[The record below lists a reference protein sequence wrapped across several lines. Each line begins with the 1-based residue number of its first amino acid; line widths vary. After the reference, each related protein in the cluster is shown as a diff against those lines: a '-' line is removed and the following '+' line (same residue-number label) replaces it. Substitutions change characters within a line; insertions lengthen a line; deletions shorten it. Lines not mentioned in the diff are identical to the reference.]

1 MTREALDRRTAIGN
15 HYEMRALL
23 VLAISSAAL
32 ATPSCG
38 GSSKPA
44 EQPVAST
51 TPPPP
56 PPPACNEAPANP
68 GEAMAKEP
76 QVLSACMAGAT
87 KIDANLCGQA
97 KIAFEIGK
105 DGRVTRAEVASST
118 LPAGITDC
126 IKARLAALQ
135 YACPKEGTAAYTLPI
150 GLPTGSATG
159 VCPGLPPGN

>member
-1 MTREALDRRTAIGN
+1 
-15 HYEMRALL
+15 MRALL
-23 VLAISSAAL
+23 VLAIASVGLFVA
-32 ATPSCG
+32 CG
-38 GSSKPA
+38 GSNKPA
-44 EQPVAST
+44 EQPAVATASAA
-51 TPPPP
+51 PP

-68 GEAMAKEP
+68 AEAMAKEP
-76 QVLSACMAGAT
+76 QVLSACMAGAG

-118 LPAGITDC
+118 LPVGVTDC

-150 GLPTGSATG
+150 GLPTGAATG
-159 VCPGLPPGN
+159 VCPGLPAQ